1 MEFND
6 LLKFGATTEGKI
18 RLIQETV
25 PGKQVTL
32 AHIIA
37 SPDEIIYKKLGL
49 DPSVD
54 YAPPSASAACARRRR
69 R

>member
-1 MEFND
+1 MDKEPLD
-6 LLKFGATTEGKI
+6 SLLRFGATTEGKI

-37 SPDEIIYKKLGL
+37 SPE
-49 DPSVD
+49 
-54 YAPPSASAACARRRR
+54 
-69 R
+69 

>member
-1 MEFND
+1 MDREPLD
-6 LLKFGATTEGKI
+6 SLLKFGATTEGKI

-37 SPDEIIYKKLGL
+37 NPDAIIYKKLGL
-49 DPSVD
+49 QGTCEPQYETGDL
-54 YAPPSASAACARRRR
+54 YQR
-69 R
+69 